1 MKLTPLFALFSV
13 LYLLPTPPVQAQEK
27 ERVRLYTIAEYDAL
41 GKEVPLSKPN
51 LQLLDYLEKQ
61 LHIQFDLR
69 RVPWKRAIENA
80 LNGDGMLMGMSITK
94 ARSEKFAFSEAI
106 NGNGNWLVTLCE
118 RHFKFEK
125 LEDLKGQTIGIV
137 SGTSVGEEFDRQ
149 ANQLF
154 KVEHDTGAG
163 IARLQKLAL
172 KRVDALIWY
181 GGVSNAKD
189 IEESINRNFDI
200 KKDKE
205 PTAFCVQNKP
215 VSILTNHF
223 AMKIDPNKNQILQR
237 ISAAIVKGRKDGSL
251 PALMNPN

>member
-1 MKLTPLFALFSV
+1 MKSTHLFVLLSV
-13 LYLLPTPPVQAQEK
+13 LCLIPQVQAQER
-27 ERVRLYTIAEYDAL
+27 ERVRLYTIAEFDAI

-51 LQLLDYLEKQ
+51 LHLLDYLEKQ

-80 LNGDGMLMGMSITK
+80 LNGDGILMGMSVTK
-94 ARSEKFAFSEAI
+94 EKSMKFAFSEPI
-106 NGNGNWLVTLCE
+106 NGNGNWLVTLCD
-118 RHFKFEK
+118 RRFKFEK

-137 SGTSVGEEFDRQ
+137 SGTSVGEDFDGQ

-154 KVEHDTGAG
+154 RVEHDTGAG

-172 KRVDALIWY
+172 KRVDGLIWY
-181 GGVSNAKD
+181 GGISNAKE
-189 IEESINRNFDI
+189 IEETINHNFDI
-200 KKDKE
+200 KKDRE
-205 PTAFCVQNKP
+205 TPVFCVQSKP

-237 ISAAIVKGRKDGSL
+237 ISAAILKGRKDGSL
-251 PALMNPN
+251 PTLMIPN